1 MRAVVQRVSSARV
14 TVADRTT
21 GEIAHGLLVLV
32 GVEQGDGPADV
43 QYVASKVRDLRIF
56 PDEAEKMNLSVLDS

>member
-14 TVADRTT
+14 TVGDRVI
-21 GEIAHGLLVLV
+21 GEIGHGLLVLV

-43 QYVASKVRDLRIF
+43 AYIASKD
-56 PDEAEKMNLSVLDS
+56 P